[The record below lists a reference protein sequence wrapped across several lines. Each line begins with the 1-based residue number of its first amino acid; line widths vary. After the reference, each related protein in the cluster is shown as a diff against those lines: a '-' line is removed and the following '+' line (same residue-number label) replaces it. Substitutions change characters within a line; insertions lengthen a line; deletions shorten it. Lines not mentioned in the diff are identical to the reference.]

1 MLLLTQE
8 RSATLTRLLRRS
20 SFRVEVV
27 DTEVLVPSSAHPECS
42 PPRKAA
48 HCPDQGTAEGP
59 LGLCA
64 PVPHVTP
71 HHTVPCHA
79 TFCHLCQHL
88 TSHHALS
95 CHVPSFTGHVILS
108 CTTSHLPRHRARGV
122 SCHTHCV
129 DLSAA
134 SVPTFQGALWQV
146 ALGRAA
152 FLGGGGGCRPPT
164 GEPCSAA
171 QRCGDSRGGVAELA
185 PPRPRTRGLRLGE
198 GPRLGGRPPAAVC
211 GSLGKVPPLRRTPR
225 CSCHAR
231 FHLPP
236 TGGCAPHPHP
246 RGLCW
251 ERGSGTRF
259 ETAEFLRFSFYSR
272 AVFGIVQHGAVTPF
286 RVTL

>member
-1 MLLLTQE
+1 MCPSLTS
-8 RSATLTRLLRRS
+8 RHTTLCHAMPPSATCASISRHITPCHVMSLPSQATS
-20 SFRVEVV
+20 SYRV
-27 DTEVLVPSSAHPECS
+27 
-42 PPRKAA
+42 
-48 HCPDQGTAEGP
+48 
-59 LGLCA
+59 
-64 PVPHVTP
+64 P
-71 HHTVPCHA
+71 HHT
-79 TFCHLCQHL
+79 
-88 TSHHALS
+88 
-95 CHVPSFTGHVILS
+95 CHVTAHVECRVTHAAWTSLQPVCRPS
-108 CTTSHLPRHRARGV
+108 RAR
-122 SCHTHCV
+122 C
-129 DLSAA
+129 
-134 SVPTFQGALWQV
+134 
-146 ALGRAA
+146 GRWRWGGRP
-152 FLGGGGGCRPPT
+152 FWGGGGGCRPPT